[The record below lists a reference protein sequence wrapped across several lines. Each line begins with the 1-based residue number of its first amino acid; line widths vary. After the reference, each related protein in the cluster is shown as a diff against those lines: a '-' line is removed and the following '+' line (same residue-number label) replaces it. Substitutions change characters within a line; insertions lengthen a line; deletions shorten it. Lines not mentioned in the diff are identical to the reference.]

1 MIRNFTR
8 EHSRL
13 VSMILW
19 DGAPVYL
26 VADVVHYL
34 KRSISPGGANQP
46 LQILHLEWSPIQQG
60 LQTGVCTNE
69 AFDFLQLA
77 TIQSGNCPRQ
87 NSDRLTLGITND
99 RGGPRS
105 LSNNSFLE
113 TKNATQFNPG
123 CQQSRSIA
131 AWAMPARDNK
141 SEASESTVVFPA
153 PLDPEMIRSGV
164 VACITMGL
172 TLLLKA
178 TPSPFAIT
186 FGGARLPYER
196 RLGGTKAT
204 IDAPFP
210 LHAKFHI
217 DEAHAVL

>member
-1 MIRNFTR
+1 MVPINHFEQFTSN
-8 EHSRL
+8 EVHSA
-13 VSMILW
+13 
-19 DGAPVYL
+19 GFA
-26 VADVVHYL
+26 
-34 KRSISPGGANQP
+34 
-46 LQILHLEWSPIQQG
+46 
-60 LQTGVCTNE
+60 TGVCTDE
-69 AFDFLQLA
+69 PFDFFQLVV
-77 TIQSGNCPRQ
+77 IQSGNCPRQ
-87 NSDRLTLGITND
+87 NCDRLTLGISND
-99 RGGPRS
+99 RGS
-105 LSNNSFLE
+105 LVSP
-113 TKNATQFNPG
+113 FNPG

-164 VACITMGL
+164 VAGITMGL